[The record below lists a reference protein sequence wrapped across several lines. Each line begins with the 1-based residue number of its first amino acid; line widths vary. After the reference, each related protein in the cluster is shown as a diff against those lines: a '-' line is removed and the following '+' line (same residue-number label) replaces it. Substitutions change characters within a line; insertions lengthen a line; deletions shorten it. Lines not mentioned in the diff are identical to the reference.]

1 MTLVATECQPTRP
14 PWDGI
19 RELATPDGVQA
30 LHMTLNRAVT
40 ATTRGDSP
48 LLSRIITESVDA
60 FAEYGGD
67 PELAA
72 TRVAPLLWRVGD
84 QHARN
89 GFDADYLGESFRRT
103 QVAAQRGLQLV
114 VGPTLTSEV
123 MNHLL
128 QDVTAFIQQLHRE
141 ARIGWERTHAILIMT
156 DDERR
161 HRLTSALL
169 EPSDISMLD
178 TLAEFAQIDLAA
190 PYIIVVSASGELP
203 RTLLD
208 LPHTLSGDSLFE
220 ALVPASWSQSR
231 LAEHIESPFATKSPQ
246 VVVGPSIAL
255 ADIADTAGPTRRGA
269 ELLREGLVADLRTLV
284 PCTDLLGS
292 LVIDGNP
299 KLTKLIVAKHLGPLE
314 SMTPCRRLATG
325 ELLVQ
330 WLESGLSVRQIADA
344 LGIPAQTAY
353 SRMKNI
359 RELFGDAIDD
369 LTQRLE
375 LIIALQA
382 TLPRWR
388 VEARGISS
396 PAD

>member
-1 MTLVATECQPTRP
+1 MTLVATERQPTRP

-19 RELATPDGVQA
+19 RELATPVGVQA
-30 LHMTLNRAVT
+30 FHMALNRAVT
-40 ATTRGDSP
+40 ATTRRESP
-48 LLSRIITESVDA
+48 LLGRIITESVDA
-60 FAEYGGD
+60 FADCGGD

-72 TRVAPLLWRVGD
+72 AQVAPLLWRVGD

-89 GFDADYLGESFRRT
+89 GFDADYLSESFRRT

-114 VGPTLTSEV
+114 VGPTLTREV

-128 QDVTAFIQQLHRE
+128 QDVTAFIRQLHRE
-141 ARIGWERTHAILIMT
+141 AWTGWERTHAILTMT
-156 DDERR
+156 DEERR

-169 EPSDISMLD
+169 QPSDISMLE
-178 TLAEFAQIDLAA
+178 TLAEFAQVDLAA

-208 LPHTLSGDSLFE
+208 LPRTLSGDSPFE

-231 LAEHIESPFATKSPQ
+231 LAEQIESPFAAKSPQ
-246 VVVGPSIAL
+246 VVVGPSVQL
-255 ADIADTAGPTRRGA
+255 ANIADTAGPTRRAA

-292 LVIDGNP
+292 LVVDGNP
-299 KLTKLIVAKHLGPLE
+299 NLTKLIVAKHLGPLE
-314 SMTPCRRLATG
+314 SMTPHRKLTTG
-325 ELLVQ
+325 DLLLQ
-330 WLESGLSVRQIADA
+330 WLERGLPLNKLARD
-344 LGIPAQTAY
+344 LGIPPQTAY

-359 RELFGDAIDD
+359 RELFGDAINDPA
-369 LTQRLE
+369 QRLE

-388 VEARGISS
+388 VEASETGS